1 MMLEKS
7 SRFCNFEDDPAHWS
21 ELVRCR
27 KLRPPIPCR
36 PKPCGHQRILF
47 PAGSLKGCPRGR
59 QRLLA
64 AGGRGGWLWGYGRH
78 QGALSFGWPGP
89 ATSLTSTVIPDRTL
103 AKNESW
109 LSDRWHGWIL
119 PGSNQRHTAHPPS
132 FPRDPL
138 NHTLGNRRSRFFVIF
153 LKAERV
159 AELQTDRIGGNSLK
173 KWKGNRVRQACKIGS

>member
-27 KLRPPIPCR
+27 KLQPPIPCH

-103 AKNESW
+103 AKNGSW
-109 LSDRWHGWIL
+109 L
-119 PGSNQRHTAHPPS
+119 
-132 FPRDPL
+132 RDPL
-138 NHTLGNRRSRFFVIF
+138 LLTWMNAPWLQPAAHCPPSELPTGSTEPHSRKRRVKIF
-153 LKAERV
+153 
-159 AELQTDRIGGNSLK
+159 
-173 KWKGNRVRQACKIGS
+173 CYFP